1 MSGEFPTVPNEAKSF
16 NDMVAWAAEHGQ
28 AESVRDLLDAAASKN
43 WDGALDAVHKLEDM
57 SELADKAGAIG
68 KHFDTID
75 KVGKALEI
83 AQAVEKGDYAYASAK
98 LGAEVLDTAASG
110 YLDSLGPGG
119 IMLNYAVHESGE
131 VMSSYLTEAQQF
143 GPNSD
148 LAEASGNEAAV
159 AAYTTNRDYMEGQ
172 IREQSDAGRSPEEI
186 QQWTKD
192 HMDAHGAIY
201 NNLQGM
207 EAKGDGFANR
217 FEKDIDWATQRVEAI
232 AKEGETQPPAN
243 SDGPSFFTPFMDAA
257 KESLTEFKETATEMK
272 DFVVEKI
279 DEIEPQQTMESVTK
293 EEAVQPDAQDS
304 GPGAFAQMSDLLGK
318 INETIE
324 GPSKD
329 ATAAATETGAGL
341 KSIDD
346 LSALFATLPEST
358 KADIRDALQEV
369 GSAPVELEVSV
380 AAPNSQAEIL
390 EATIVNPA
398 PGEVET
404 VIDIPL
410 QPAQEP
416 LEVAPAQ
423 PQIYQSLADNTPPEA
438 TEIVLDLEMTETE
451 KLDAYVSQM
460 ARDAEAQDNEQALA
474 GQAPPPATEIV
485 VVDATANVFE
495 LDQSR
500 PNQLQEEVS
509 TDQSEDVDQYS

>member
-119 IMLNYAVHESGE
+119 IMLNYAVHETGE

-143 GPNSD
+143 GPDSG

-172 IREQSDAGRSPEEI
+172 IREQSEAGRPPEEI

-192 HMDAHGAIY
+192 HMEAHGAIY
-201 NNLQGM
+201 NNLKGM
-207 EAKGDGFANR
+207 EAQGDGFVNR
-217 FEKDIDWATQRVEAI
+217 FEKDIDWAAERIEVI

-257 KESLTEFKETATEMK
+257 KESLTEFKETATEIK

-279 DEIEPQQTMESVTK
+279 DEIEPQQAMESVAR

-304 GPGAFAQMSDLLGK
+304 GPGAFAQMSALLGK

-329 ATAAATETGAGL
+329 ATAAATETGGGL
-341 KSIDD
+341 KSIED

-358 KADIRDALQEV
+358 KADIRDALQEIQ
-369 GSAPVELEVSV
+369 SDPAELEISV
-380 AAPNSQAEIL
+380 APANSQAKIV
-390 EATIVNPA
+390 EATIANPA
-398 PGEVET
+398 PAEVAIN
-404 VIDIPL
+404 IDIPL
-410 QPAQEP
+410 PPAQEP
-416 LEVAPAQ
+416 FEVSPAQ
-423 PQIYQSLADNTPPEA
+423 PQLSQGLANNTPPEA
-438 TEIVLDLEMTETE
+438 TEILLDREMTETE
-451 KLDAYVSQM
+451 KLDAYVSQI
-460 ARDAEAQDNEQALA
+460 ARDAEAQENEQALA

-485 VVDATANVFE
+485 VVDATADVIE
-495 LDQSR
+495 IDQSR
-500 PNQLQEEVS
+500 PDQEHEEVS
-509 TDQSEDVDQYS
+509 LYQSRDVDHYS